1 MATRYPR
8 IATGQPGG
16 IANKIYRDR
25 HQNIRKTSRET
36 RDLRHRDIRDKT
48 RREKHSRTSSDR
60 SDLTEESDFE
70 TNSDI
75 MRNFTRLDRHQP
87 DQRTNNNKLRD
98 NLTDYLGDR
107 GKFQSMLEEK
117 ETKKPSKP
125 NHYVPF
131 DPRESPR
138 RERRHSQAWSD
149 SSQYEA
155 SNYNSETGNIIKPRL
170 PRNIL
175 LDDPDKTYDSSSTE
189 RSNLTI
195 AIWSCVII
203 VSIIILV
210 IIIVAIIVYLTSGK
224 GRVTI
229 FPFAK
234 VWTPSFQG
242 LSRCKK
248 TQKFVQNSV
257 WTRDIH
263 SMD

>member
-16 IANKIYRDR
+16 IANRIYR
-25 HQNIRKTSRET
+25 HQNNSKTSRET
-36 RDLRHRDIRDKT
+36 RDMRHRDKT
-48 RREKHSRTSSDR
+48 RTKKHSRTSSDR

-75 MRNFTRLDRHQP
+75 IRNFTNLDRHNH
-87 DQRTNNNKLRD
+87 DQRKNNSKLRD

-107 GKFQSMLEEK
+107 GKFHSMLEER
-117 ETKKPSKP
+117 ETQKPSKP

-138 RERRHSQAWSD
+138 RDRRNSQAWSD

-155 SNYNSETGNIIKPRL
+155 SNYNSDTGTIVKPSL

-175 LDDPDKTYDSSSTE
+175 LDDPDKTYDSSRE
-189 RSNLTI
+189 RSNLSI

-203 VSIIILV
+203 ISIIILV
-210 IIIVAIIVYLTSGK
+210 IIIVAILVYLTAGK
-224 GRVTI
+224 EGR
-229 FPFAK
+229 
-234 VWTPSFQG
+234 
-242 LSRCKK
+242 
-248 TQKFVQNSV
+248 
-257 WTRDIH
+257 
-263 SMD
+263 

>member
-16 IANKIYRDR
+16 IANKIYR
-25 HQNIRKTSRET
+25 HQNISETSRET
-36 RDLRHRDIRDKT
+36 RDMRDMRHRDKT
-48 RREKHSRTSSDR
+48 RTEKHSRTSSDR
-60 SDLTEESDFE
+60 SEESDFE

-75 MRNFTRLDRHQP
+75 IRNFNKLDHHKP

-107 GKFQSMLEEK
+107 GKFHSMLEER

-138 RERRHSQAWSD
+138 RERGNSQVWSD
-149 SSQYEA
+149 SSQYES
-155 SNYNSETGNIIKPRL
+155 SNYNSETGTIIKPRL

-175 LDDPDKTYDSSSTE
+175 LDGPDKTFDSSSSE

-210 IIIVAIIVYLTSGK
+210 IIIVAIVVYLTSGK
-224 GRVTI
+224 GRVHYI
-229 FPFAK
+229 FLCF
-234 VWTPSFQG
+234 
-242 LSRCKK
+242 SRVKR
-248 TQKFVQNSV
+248 S
-257 WTRDIH
+257 
-263 SMD
+263 